1 MSNLTEVK
9 LEVIHPDGQRA
20 RVSFADLLEAHG
32 LKDSKQPAA
41 KAKAKTPDAPAAGG
55 KTPDAPAGE

>member
-9 LEVIHPDGQRA
+9 LEVIHPDGHRA

-32 LKDSKQPAA
+32 LKDSKQTAA
-41 KAKAKTPDAPAAGG
+41 KPKV